1 MVIETI
7 IVETLPLKRGGGAG
21 GGVGGGVSFQNF
33 PKKGG
38 SDFFHKKEGLVKQ
51 PGYFKNAVFTLSLI
65 FVLHNP
71 FKSYLVQSEW

>member
-1 MVIETI
+1 M
-7 IVETLPLKRGGGAG
+7 
-21 GGVGGGVSFQNF
+21 SFQNF

-51 PGYFKNAVFTLSLI
+51 PGYFKNAGFTLSLI